1 MKKRFKTAVLLL
13 TALLTAVLLSGC
25 TANRTGIGFM
35 EDGTVR
41 YRNESFVAEDF
52 FVNELKTTPQEYF
65 KTEIE
70 NGKELVSLNVKDK
83 TYWGLAAE
91 PQTYDSLSA
100 FVEAMKDVSTIDVSV
115 NGDDVVVTY
124 NVPSIAM
131 KLEES
136 GESATLIPEKY
147 ADMAVEVI
155 ELYCPG
161 GWVDCVFADEAFP
174 YVFIDGDYGDQK
186 LKAEM
191 FLTDQPYSVS
201 FHGRL
206 GDPVTFVYEAFMDID
221 ILPEAGSCGNDI
233 VFGVWAKGGNAFK
246 EDKIDLAVFKL
257 VGISY
262 VEIPLNEKFEE
273 GGSYLLT
280 VTAVTKDGYMIGKDV
295 KAFINGK
302 PGDGDFD
309 PYVSE
314 SEMRFYLPFTAEGSL
329 TPVERFNISFD
340 PQPGGK
346 IGEVPFGL
354 QIKPEGSCYLKPMPG
369 GYFNWY
375 RNDGDDEATLLGSED
390 FFEAGKQYAV
400 EFLLCP
406 EEGFYFDEGIT
417 DIFVNE
423 STERRK
429 IWGVTTEGSE
439 SVSLR
444 IRYAFD
450 PLEGMIAETLPIKE
464 FRFSIPEPKAG
475 EVPQSFTDL
484 EPEEGIGNVRM
495 LWLVSQTAGSSPDD
509 WEPMEHAGMKTFEEG
524 YYYALYM
531 TLDFE
536 SGYSVTPDAV
546 AYING
551 KKSDQFM
558 GPLRAEQP
566 SGKTFARITH
576 NYGKLDKSPVKEEVP
591 KAGNPFTDVKESDYY
606 YDAVDWAFNAKP
618 QITDG
623 NGKDKFMPEQ
633 FCTRGQVVTF
643 LWRAAGCPEPKT
655 SKNPFS
661 DVKESDW
668 FYKPVLWAVEKGI
681 TDGTSPTTFSPA
693 RNCTNAHILT
703 FIFRAA
709 GEKDSTGGQWWEQ
722 PLKWATEKSILNNTG
737 VSKANINSDCP
748 RKNVV
753 QFLYLLMD

>member
-13 TALLTAVLLSGC
+13 AALLTAVLLSGC

-91 PQTYDSLSA
+91 IQTSDSLSA
-100 FVEAMKDVSTIDVSV
+100 FEEAMKDVSAIDVSV
-115 NGDDVVVTY
+115 NGDGVVVTY

-206 GDPVTFVYEAFMDID
+206 GDPVT
-221 ILPEAGSCGNDI
+221 
-233 VFGVWAKGGNAFK
+233 
-246 EDKIDLAVFKL
+246 
-257 VGISY
+257 
-262 VEIPLNEKFEE
+262 
-273 GGSYLLT
+273 
-280 VTAVTKDGYMIGKDV
+280 
-295 KAFINGK
+295 
-302 PGDGDFD
+302 
-309 PYVSE
+309 
-314 SEMRFYLPFTAEGSL
+314 LPFTAEGSL
-329 TPVERFNISFD
+329 KPVERFNISFD

-375 RNDGDDEATLLGSED
+375 RNDGGDEATLLGSED

-423 STERRK
+423 STERRRVQA
-429 IWGVTTEGSE
+429 VTTEGSE
-439 SVSLR
+439 SVSLK
-444 IRYAFD
+444 IWYVFD
-450 PLEGMIAETLPIKE
+450 PLEGMIAETLPLKE
-464 FRFSIPEPKAG
+464 FRISIPEPKAG
-475 EVPQSFTDL
+475 EVPESFTDL
-484 EPEEGIGNVRM
+484 EPKEGIAGTQM
-495 LWLVSQTAGSSPDD
+495 LWLVSQTGGSSPDE
-509 WEPMEHAGMKTFEEG
+509 WEPMEHAGMKAFEEG

-531 TLDFE
+531 TLDSE

-558 GPLRAEQP
+558 GPLRAEAP
-566 SGKTFARITH
+566 DGNTFARITH
-576 NYGKLDKSPVKEEVP
+576 NYGKLDKSHVKEEAP
-591 KAGNPFTDVKESDYY
+591 GTGNPFTDVKESDYY
-606 YDAVDWAFNAKP
+606 YDAVDWAFNSDP
-618 QITDG
+618 QVTDG
-623 NGKDKFMPEQ
+623 TSATTFSPAKT
-633 FCTRGQVVTF
+633 CTRGQVVTF

-661 DVKESDW
+661 DVKESDY

-709 GEKDSTGGQWWEQ
+709 GEKDETGGQWWEQ

>member
-13 TALLTAVLLSGC
+13 AALLTAVLLSGC

-100 FVEAMKDVSTIDVSV
+100 FVEAMKDVSAIDVSV

-206 GDPVTFVYEAFMDID
+206 GDPVT
-221 ILPEAGSCGNDI
+221 
-233 VFGVWAKGGNAFK
+233 
-246 EDKIDLAVFKL
+246 
-257 VGISY
+257 
-262 VEIPLNEKFEE
+262 
-273 GGSYLLT
+273 
-280 VTAVTKDGYMIGKDV
+280 
-295 KAFINGK
+295 
-302 PGDGDFD
+302 
-309 PYVSE
+309 
-314 SEMRFYLPFTAEGSL
+314 LPFTAEGSL
-329 TPVERFNISFD
+329 KPVERFNISFD

-375 RNDGDDEATLLGSED
+375 RNDGGDEATLLGSED

-423 STERRK
+423 STERRRVQA
-429 IWGVTTEGSE
+429 VTTEGSE
-439 SVSLR
+439 SVSLK
-444 IRYAFD
+444 IWYVFD
-450 PLEGMIAETLPIKE
+450 PLEGMIAETLPLKE
-464 FRFSIPEPKAG
+464 FRISIPEPKAG
-475 EVPQSFTDL
+475 EVPESFTDL
-484 EPEEGIGNVRM
+484 EPKEGIAGTQM
-495 LWLVSQTAGSSPDD
+495 LWLVSQTGGSSPDE
-509 WEPMEHAGMKTFEEG
+509 WEPMEHAGMKAFEEG

-531 TLDFE
+531 TLDSE

-558 GPLRAEQP
+558 GPLRAEAP
-566 SGKTFARITH
+566 DGNTFARITH
-576 NYGKLDKSPVKEEVP
+576 NYGKLDKSHVKEEAP
-591 KAGNPFTDVKESDYY
+591 GTGNPFTDVKESDYY
-606 YDAVDWAFNAKP
+606 YDAVDWAFNSDP
-618 QITDG
+618 QVTDG
-623 NGKDKFMPEQ
+623 TSATTFSPAKT
-633 FCTRGQVVTF
+633 CTRGQVVTF

-661 DVKESDW
+661 DVKESDY

-709 GEKDSTGGQWWEQ
+709 GEKDETGGQWWEQ

>member
-13 TALLTAVLLSGC
+13 AALLTAVLLSGC

-41 YRNESFVAEDF
+41 YRNESYVAEDF
-52 FVNELKTTPQEYF
+52 FVNELGTTPQEYF

-70 NGKELVSLNVKDK
+70 NGRELVSLNVKDK

-91 PQTYDSLSA
+91 IQTSDSLSA
-100 FVEAMKDVSTIDVSV
+100 FEEAMKDVSAIDVSV
-115 NGDDVVVTY
+115 NGDGVVVTY

-206 GDPVTFVYEAFMDID
+206 GDPVT
-221 ILPEAGSCGNDI
+221 
-233 VFGVWAKGGNAFK
+233 
-246 EDKIDLAVFKL
+246 
-257 VGISY
+257 
-262 VEIPLNEKFEE
+262 
-273 GGSYLLT
+273 
-280 VTAVTKDGYMIGKDV
+280 
-295 KAFINGK
+295 
-302 PGDGDFD
+302 
-309 PYVSE
+309 
-314 SEMRFYLPFTAEGSL
+314 LPFTAEGSL
-329 TPVERFNISFD
+329 KPVERFNISFD

-375 RNDGDDEATLLGSED
+375 RFEGVDDKGTLLGSED
-390 FFEAGKQYAV
+390 FFEAGKQYGV
-400 EFLLCP
+400 EFQLCP

-423 STERRK
+423 STERRRVQA
-429 IWGVTTEGSE
+429 VTTEGSE
-439 SVSLR
+439 SVSLK
-444 IRYAFD
+444 IWYVFD
-450 PLEGMIAETLPIKE
+450 PLEGMIAETLPLKE
-464 FRFSIPEPKAG
+464 FRISIPEPKAG
-475 EVPQSFTDL
+475 EVPESFTDL
-484 EPEEGIGNVRM
+484 EPEEGIAGTHM
-495 LWLVSQTAGSSPDD
+495 LWLVSQTGGSSPDE
-509 WEPMEHAGMKTFEEG
+509 WEPMEHAGMKAFEEG

-531 TLDFE
+531 TLDSE

-558 GPLRAEQP
+558 GPLRAEAP
-566 SGKTFARITH
+566 DGNTFARITH
-576 NYGKLDKSPVKEEVP
+576 NYGKLDKSHVKEEAP
-591 KAGNPFTDVKESDYY
+591 GTGNPFTDVKESDYY
-606 YDAVDWAFNAKP
+606 YDAVDWAFNSDP
-618 QITDG
+618 QVTDG
-623 NGKDKFMPEQ
+623 TSATTFSPAKT
-633 FCTRGQVVTF
+633 CTRGQVVTF

-661 DVKESDW
+661 DVKESDY

-709 GEKDSTGGQWWEQ
+709 GEKDETGGQWWEQ

>member
-13 TALLTAVLLSGC
+13 AALLTAVLLSGC

-41 YRNESFVAEDF
+41 YRNESYVAEDF
-52 FVNELKTTPQEYF
+52 FVNELGTTPQEYF

-91 PQTYDSLSA
+91 IQTSDSLSA
-100 FVEAMKDVSTIDVSV
+100 FEEAMKDVSAIDVSV
-115 NGDDVVVTY
+115 NGDGVVVTY

-174 YVFIDGDYGDQK
+174 YVFIDGDYGDQA

-206 GDPVTFVYEAFMDID
+206 GDPVT
-221 ILPEAGSCGNDI
+221 
-233 VFGVWAKGGNAFK
+233 
-246 EDKIDLAVFKL
+246 
-257 VGISY
+257 
-262 VEIPLNEKFEE
+262 
-273 GGSYLLT
+273 
-280 VTAVTKDGYMIGKDV
+280 
-295 KAFINGK
+295 
-302 PGDGDFD
+302 
-309 PYVSE
+309 
-314 SEMRFYLPFTAEGSL
+314 LPFTAEGSL
-329 TPVERFNISFD
+329 KPVERFNISFD

-375 RNDGDDEATLLGSED
+375 RNDGGDEATLLGSED

-423 STERRK
+423 STERRRVQA
-429 IWGVTTEGSE
+429 VTTEGSE
-439 SVSLR
+439 SVSLK
-444 IRYAFD
+444 IWYVFD
-450 PLEGMIAETLPIKE
+450 PLEGMIAETLPLKE
-464 FRFSIPEPKAG
+464 FRISIPEPKAG
-475 EVPQSFTDL
+475 EVPESFTDL
-484 EPEEGIGNVRM
+484 EPKEGIAGTQM
-495 LWLVSQTAGSSPDD
+495 MWLVSQTGGSSPDE
-509 WEPMEHAGMKTFEEG
+509 WEPMEHAGMKAFEEG

-531 TLDFE
+531 TLDSE

-558 GPLRAEQP
+558 GPLRAEAP
-566 SGKTFARITH
+566 DGNTFARITH
-576 NYGKLDKSPVKEEVP
+576 NYGKLDKSHVKEEAP
-591 KAGNPFTDVKESDYY
+591 GTGNPFTDVKESDYY
-606 YDAVDWAFNAKP
+606 YDAVDWAFNSDP
-618 QITDG
+618 QVTDG
-623 NGKDKFMPEQ
+623 TSATTFSPAKT
-633 FCTRGQVVTF
+633 CTRGQVVTF

-661 DVKESDW
+661 DVKESDY

-709 GEKDSTGGQWWEQ
+709 GEKDETGGQWWEQ